1 VGSLDARTRAR
12 QDEAEMDNSSPTGRP
27 APHRAAWTG
36 LLIGLALTAAV
47 VLRLLA
53 PFLSVIV
60 LGLVAAGLLASWHR
74 QLAKALGGRRHL
86 AAIVICLLL
95 VVALLLPLF
104 LIGREVSTEALSFY
118 EMSKTQLT
126 RGTLLES
133 MKENPE
139 QLNRLNRMLAP
150 FRISLTPDELYDR
163 LTSFGVRAGA
173 FFYKQGVSLAKG
185 LLRFVVG
192 FLVWVVVV
200 YFLLVDGDTLRR
212 WFHETIPLPA
222 DEQDT
227 LSGRFI
233 DMAASLV
240 IGNGVASTIQ
250 ALIGA
255 GLFAILGLPG
265 PALWGVVMWI
275 LAFIPV
281 IGISLVYIPAW
292 FVLLL
297 AGETGRA
304 FGVLIPLM
312 LVATVVEYW
321 LKPVLVGR
329 RAQLHPL
336 LVFMSLLGGF
346 EAFGAVGIF
355 LGPLMMTA
363 FLTLVGIYQE
373 HYRPFLPPPR
383 RTRRVTQK
391 AQQPG
396 S

>member
-1 VGSLDARTRAR
+1 
-12 QDEAEMDNSSPTGRP
+12 MDTSPPNALRV
-27 APHRAAWTG
+27 PHRAAWAG
-36 LLIGLALTAAV
+36 LLIALALTLAV

-53 PFLSVIV
+53 PFLGVIL
-60 LGLVAAGLLASWHR
+60 LGLVAAGLLEPLYR
-74 QLAKALGGRRHL
+74 RLTTVLGGRRHL

-104 LIGREVSTEALSFY
+104 LIGREVSTEALTFY
-118 EMSKTQLT
+118 ELSTTQLT
-126 RGTLLES
+126 SGTLLES
-133 MKENPE
+133 MQDNQE
-139 QLNRLNRMLAP
+139 QLDRLNRLLAP
-150 FRISLTPDELYDR
+150 IGISLTPADLNDQ
-163 LTSFGVRAGA
+163 LTAIGVRAGA

-192 FLVWVVVV
+192 FLVWAIVV
-200 YFLLVDGDTLRR
+200 YFLLVDGNTLRG

-233 DMAASLV
+233 DMSASLV
-240 IGNGVASTIQ
+240 IGNGVAATIQ

-292 FVLLL
+292 AVLML
-297 AGETGRA
+297 AGETGSA
-304 FGVLIPLM
+304 FAVLILLM
-312 LVATVVEYW
+312 LVATIVEYW
-321 LKPVLVGR
+321 LKPVLIGR

-336 LVFMSLLGGF
+336 LVAMSMLGGF

-363 FLTLVGIYQE
+363 FLTLVSIYRE
-373 HYRPFLPPPR
+373 HYRPFLPPSR
-383 RTRRVTQK
+383 QTTGVVRGVRQ
-391 AQQPG
+391 G
-396 S
+396 E